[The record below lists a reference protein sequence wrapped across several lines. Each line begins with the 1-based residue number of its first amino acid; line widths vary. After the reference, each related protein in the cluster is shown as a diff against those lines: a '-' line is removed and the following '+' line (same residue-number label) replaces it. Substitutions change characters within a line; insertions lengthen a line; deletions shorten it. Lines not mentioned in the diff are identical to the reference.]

1 MEKTYWIRRQRD
13 ALTMARAAAT
23 SEARLTHYE
32 LAGRYSIRAAH
43 SLPSTLP
50 DKRPST
56 GGTDRAPLATPA
68 HEIQRY
74 LRRTRDTPVATGLD
88 LNPRNPSQ

>member
-13 ALTMARAAAT
+13 ALTMARDAAT

-50 DKRPST
+50 NKRPST
-56 GGTDRAPLATPA
+56 GGTDPAPLATPVMRFNDTCGKR
-68 HEIQRY
+68 EI
-74 LRRTRDTPVATGLD
+74 LRSRPD
-88 LNPRNPSQ
+88 SI